1 MTDGRAA
8 AGVFGDRAGEWASW
22 QASPWGRLRY
32 DVVRETT
39 ARAVAALPGPLRVI
53 DVGGGDGAD
62 SLPLAVRGHDVTV
75 LDFAPDLL
83 AQAERAAEARGLTGR
98 VRVVHADLDDLVRGE
113 LPADVDLGAFD
124 VVLCHNVLHYRADVP
139 ATVRF
144 VASLARPGGV
154 VSVMAPNP
162 AMDVLSAAI
171 RRMDPARARAVL
183 DSPTVHGE
191 TFDHPMRRLGA
202 DEVEQA
208 LAEAGGTVEH
218 RFGIRCL
225 MDLIAD
231 DERKSEPD
239 FYRQLLDLELLLCD
253 REPYW
258 RTARF
263 WQLTART
270 GAAADGR
277 AASGER

>member
-1 MTDGRAA
+1 VTDGGTA
-8 AGVFGDRAGEWASW
+8 AGVFGGRTGEWASW

-39 ARAVAALPGPLRVI
+39 ARAVAALPGRLRLI

-62 SLPLAVRGHDVTV
+62 SLPLAEAGHDVTV
-75 LDFAPDLL
+75 LDVAPELL
-83 AQAERAAEARGLTGR
+83 VQAQGAADARGIGHD
-98 VRVVHADLDDLVRGE
+98 VRVVCADLDDLVRG
-113 LPADVDLGAFD
+113 LGASRLGPFD
-124 VVLCHNVLHYRADVP
+124 VVLCHNVLQYRADVP

-144 VASLARPGGV
+144 LTGLARPGGV

-162 AMDVLSAAI
+162 AMDVLSAAV
-171 RRMDPARARAVL
+171 RRLDPVGARDLL
-183 DSPTVHGE
+183 DSPTVHGA
-191 TFDHPMRRLGA
+191 TFDHEMRRLEVA
-202 DEVEQA
+202 EVEQA
-208 LAEAGGTVEH
+208 LTDAGCVVER

-231 DERKSEPD
+231 DGIKTD
-239 FYRQLLDLELLLCD
+239 AGFYEQLLELELLVCE

-263 WQLTART
+263 WQLTARR
-270 GAAADGR
+270 AD
-277 AASGER
+277 

>member
-1 MTDGRAA
+1 MTDAGAA
-8 AGVFGDRAGEWASW
+8 AAVFGGRAGEWASW
-22 QASPWGRLRY
+22 QTSPWGRLRY

-39 ARAVAALPGPLRVI
+39 TRAIPALPGPLRVL

-62 SLPLAVRGHDVTV
+62 GLPLAALGHEVTV
-75 LDFAPDLL
+75 LDFAPELL
-83 AQAERAAEARGLTGR
+83 AQAEEAAAARGLADR

-113 LPADVDLGAFD
+113 GLAELGTFD

-139 ATVRF
+139 GTVR
-144 VASLARPGGV
+144 VLAALARPGGV

-162 AMDVLSAAI
+162 AMDVLAAAI
-171 RRMDPARARAVL
+171 RRLDPARALAVL

-191 TFDHPMRRLGA
+191 TFDHEMRRLEA
-202 DEVEQA
+202 AEVEQA
-208 LAEAGGTVEH
+208 LADAGCTVER

-225 MDLIAD
+225 MDLVAD
-231 DERKSEPD
+231 DDRKSDPA
-239 FYRQLLDLELLLCD
+239 FYDDLLDLELRLCE

-270 GAAADGR
+270 
-277 AASGER
+277 SG

>member
-1 MTDGRAA
+1 MSNGGAP

-39 ARAVAALPGPLRVI
+39 ARAVAALPGRLRVI

-62 SLPLAVRGHDVTV
+62 SLPLAARGHDVTV

-83 AQAERAAEARGLTGR
+83 AQAEQAAEARGVAGL
-98 VRVVHADLDDLVRGE
+98 VRVVSADLDDLVRGE
-113 LPADVDLGAFD
+113 LPGDVPLGAFD
-124 VVLCHNVLHYRADVP
+124 VVLCHNVLHYRTDVP

-144 VASLARPGGV
+144 LASLARPGGV

-162 AMDVLSAAI
+162 AMDVLAAAI
-171 RRMDPARARAVL
+171 RRMDPERARAVL

-191 TFDHPMRRLGA
+191 TFDHPMRRLET

-208 LAEAGGTVEH
+208 LADAGGTVEH

-239 FYRQLLDLELLLCD
+239 FYRRLLELELLLCE

-270 GAAADGR
+270 GTAADGP
-277 AASGER
+277 ATSDEG

>member
-1 MTDGRAA
+1 MTDGGAA

-39 ARAVAALPGPLRVI
+39 ARAIGQLPGRLRVI

-62 SLPLAVRGHDVTV
+62 SLPLAGDGHDVTV
-75 LDFAPDLL
+75 LDFAPELL
-83 AQAERAAEARGLTGR
+83 AQAQRTATTRGVADR
-98 VRVVHADLDDLVRGE
+98 VQVVHADLDDLVAG
-113 LPADVDLGAFD
+113 AGDDLGAFD

-144 VASLARPGGV
+144 LTALVRPGGV
-154 VSVMAPNP
+154 LSVMAPNP
-162 AMDVLSAAI
+162 AMDVLSAAV
-171 RRMDPARARAVL
+171 RRQDPVGALDVL
-183 DSPTVHGE
+183 DAPTVHSE
-191 TFDHPMRRLGA
+191 TFDHPMRRLEPA
-202 DEVEQA
+202 EVEQA
-208 LAEAGGTVEH
+208 LGDAGCTVEH
-218 RFGIRCL
+218 RFGIRCV

-231 DERKSEPD
+231 DERKSDPA
-239 FYRQLLDLELLLCD
+239 FYGQLLDLELQLCE

-263 WQLTART
+263 WQLTAR
-270 GAAADGR
+270 R
-277 AASGER
+277 

>member
-1 MTDGRAA
+1 MSEGGAA
-8 AGVFGDRAGEWASW
+8 SGVFDGRAGEWASW

-32 DVVRETT
+32 AVAQETT
-39 ARAVAALPGPLRVI
+39 TRALAGLPGPLRVL

-62 SLPLAVRGHDVTV
+62 SLPLAAQGHEVTV
-75 LDFAPDLL
+75 LDFAPELL
-83 AQAERAAEARGLTGR
+83 AQARRAAETHGVADR
-98 VRVVHADLDDLVRGE
+98 VRVVQADLDDLERDTGVGAV
-113 LPADVDLGAFD
+113 PLGAFD

-144 VASLARPGGV
+144 LAALARRGGI

-162 AMDVLSAAI
+162 AMDVLSVAI
-171 RRMDPARARAVL
+171 RRTDPVRAHAVL
-183 DSPTVHGE
+183 DSPTVHSE

-202 DEVEQA
+202 AEVERS
-208 LAEAGGTVEH
+208 LGEAGCTVEH

-231 DERKSEPD
+231 DGIKSD
-239 FYRQLLDLELLLCD
+239 AGFYAHLLDLELALCE

-258 RTARF
+258 RTGRF
-263 WQLTART
+263 WQLTARR
-270 GAAADGR
+270 DG
-277 AASGER
+277 

>member
-1 MTDGRAA
+1 MTDGGAA

-32 DVVRETT
+32 EVVRETT
-39 ARAVAALPGPLRVI
+39 ARAVAGLPGRLRII

-62 SLPLAVRGHDVTV
+62 SVPLAGEGHEVTV
-75 LDFAPDLL
+75 LDFAPELL
-83 AQAERAAEARGLTGR
+83 DQAQEAARHRGVADR
-98 VRVVHADLDDLVRGE
+98 VRVVRADLDDLVA
-113 LPADVDLGAFD
+113 ADASPGTFD

-144 VASLARPGGV
+144 LAGLARPGGV
-154 VSVMAPNP
+154 LSVMAPNP
-162 AMDVLSAAI
+162 AMDVLSAAV
-171 RRMDPARARAVL
+171 RRQDPTGALAVL
-183 DSPTVHGE
+183 DSPTVHSE
-191 TFDHPMRRLGA
+191 TFDHPMRRLEA
-202 DEVEQA
+202 AHVEHA
-208 LAEAGGTVEH
+208 LADAGCTVEH
-218 RFGIRCL
+218 RFGIRCV

-239 FYRQLLDLELLLCD
+239 FYEQLLELELLLCE

-263 WQLTART
+263 WQLTARV
-270 GAAADGR
+270 ADAVGN
-277 AASGER
+277 AP